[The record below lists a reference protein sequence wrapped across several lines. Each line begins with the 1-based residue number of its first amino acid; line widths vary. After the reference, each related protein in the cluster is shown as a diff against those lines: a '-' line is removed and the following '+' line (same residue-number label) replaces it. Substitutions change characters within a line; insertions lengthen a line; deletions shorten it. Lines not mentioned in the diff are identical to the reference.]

1 MLIDEALKNVLSTLN
16 GILIPGSESGK
27 MEAAK
32 NSIHAVIASI
42 EKARAQEQEE
52 KNDEA

>member
-1 MLIDEALKNVLSTLN
+1 MLIDEALKAVLLTMD

-32 NSIHAVIASI
+32 NSIRAVIASI
-42 EKARAQEQEE
+42 EKAREQEQRSDG
-52 KNDEA
+52 NG